1 METLLKFLCSNHN
14 GVFFFNVIMIKH
26 LLQKNIP
33 KFYTECFKEW
43 EIYQQ
48 RQVSAFSHVLDQ
60 IIWNNKFMKVSGKS
74 LY

>member
-1 METLLKFLCSNHN
+1 
-14 GVFFFNVIMIKH
+14 MIKH

-33 KFYTECFKEW
+33 KFYTECLKGW

-60 IIWNNKFMKVSGKS
+60 IIWNNKFIKVSGKS